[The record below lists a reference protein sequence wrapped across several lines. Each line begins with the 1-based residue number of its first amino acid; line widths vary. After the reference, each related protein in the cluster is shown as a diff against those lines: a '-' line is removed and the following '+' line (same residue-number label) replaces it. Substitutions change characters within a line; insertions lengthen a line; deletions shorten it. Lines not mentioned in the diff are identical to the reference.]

1 MTVVVLGGAA
11 VAMKV
16 RPTDSSSAS
25 SPLCRDT
32 SRRFLPCRFFLFIL
46 FLPSPRLSLSVSLSI
61 SPVFWFLCFGCS
73 SLSLGRFL
81 SLSVSLP
88 VCCRSLLSFFSFWPS
103 PSFFCTRTV
112 FIGAGERERP
122 CPIPLPPMHGVHVAC
137 SAMAPTA
144 VANGGVACGTQLL
157 WHLILRWVASD
168 FGSKA
173 CGRKRQGKKQGIK
186 KQNFSSPVA
195 CPGEGEGE
203 TVPSKNGTVLF
214 LFFFFLE
221 NA

>member
-1 MTVVVLGGAA
+1 
-11 VAMKV
+11 
-16 RPTDSSSAS
+16 
-25 SPLCRDT
+25 
-32 SRRFLPCRFFLFIL
+32 
-46 FLPSPRLSLSVSLSI
+46 
-61 SPVFWFLCFGCS
+61 
-73 SLSLGRFL
+73 
-81 SLSVSLP
+81 
-88 VCCRSLLSFFSFWPS
+88 
-103 PSFFCTRTV
+103 
-112 FIGAGERERP
+112 
-122 CPIPLPPMHGVHVAC
+122 MHGVHVAC

-186 KQNFSSPVA
+186 KQNLSSPVA

-214 LFFFFLE
+214 LFFFFFGKCMKRRRFFQ
-221 NA
+221 NASFHLNGNWRQSARFHVSPSICALFNFGPWFWISSIKSLIGHQTSIFMQLSPRFDQINSKKL